1 MEHKN
6 ILYVLR
12 NTHLFKCRT
21 HPPQN
26 DILCV
31 SFFFLYP
38 VSVQGKNG
46 RFFHFTDC
54 ISYIVLY
61 SINLSSR

>member
-6 ILYVLR
+6 ILCELR
-12 NTHLFKCRT
+12 ITHLFKCRT
-21 HPPQN
+21 HPPKN
-26 DILCV
+26 YILCV
-31 SFFFLYP
+31 AFFFLYP

-46 RFFHFTDC
+46 RLFHFTDC

-61 SINLSSR
+61 SINLNSR